1 MIAPNKC
8 NKENERIKLLKSY
21 SILDTLPESDYDN
34 LTALASH
41 ICETP
46 IALITFIEDDR
57 QWFKS
62 RQGVNI
68 AEMPREIS
76 FCAHAIN
83 DPNALFEINDARK
96 DPRFFDNPLVTGA
109 ENIIF
114 YAGVP
119 IKNLDGLPLG
129 TICVIDHKPK
139 ILTEEQKVALQ
150 ALADQTMKLLE
161 LRLNKIEL
169 EKTLVALKKKNDDL
183 ERFAHI
189 AAHDLKSP
197 LANISGL
204 SDFFI
209 EIYSDSI
216 DQEAIEVITLIKSS
230 SVKLKEMIDDL
241 LLYSKSSLSDKEN
254 CNEVFIS
261 DLEKDFSNLYI
272 FKDNCI
278 ITFKSAVNS
287 IYVNKGAFEQILN
300 NLVTNA
306 IKYSDTEKIQ
316 IEIVITEDLDFY
328 MVTVTDNGIGIAKE
342 NQKNIFDLFTIINSE
357 DRFGVKGT
365 GIGLAIVKELVEDQ
379 GGTISV
385 HSKVGKGS
393 KFIFTLARNKY

>member
-1 MIAPNKC
+1 MISPNKFS
-8 NKENERIKLLKSY
+8 KENGRIKLLKSY

-34 LTALASH
+34 LTALAAQ

-46 IALITFIEDDR
+46 IALITFIDNDR

-62 RQGVNI
+62 RQGVSI
-68 AEMPREIS
+68 AEIPREIS

-83 DPNALFEINDARK
+83 DPNPLFEINDARN
-96 DPRFFDNPLVTGA
+96 DARFFDNPLVKGA
-109 ENIIF
+109 ENVIF
-114 YAGVP
+114 YAGVS
-119 IKNLDGLPLG
+119 IKNLNGLPLG

-139 ILTEEQKVALQ
+139 ILTEDQKVALQ

-169 EKTLVALKKKNDDL
+169 KKTVVALKKKNDDL

-204 SDFFI
+204 SYFFI
-209 EIYSDSI
+209 ENYGDSI
-216 DQEAIEVITLIKSS
+216 DQEAIEVINLIKSS
-230 SVKLKEMIDDL
+230 SVKLKEMIDNL
-241 LLYSKSSLSDKEN
+241 LLYSKSSLLDKKN

-278 ITFKSAVNS
+278 ISFKSAVNS
-287 IYVNKGAFEQILN
+287 ICVNKGAFEQILN
-300 NLVTNA
+300 NLVANA

-316 IEIVITEDLDFY
+316 IEIVIIEELDFY
-328 MVTVTDNGIGIAKE
+328 TITVTDNGIGISKE
-342 NQKNIFDLFTIINSE
+342 NQKNIFDLFTIINSV

-365 GIGLAIVKELVEDQ
+365 GIGLATVKKLVEDR

-385 HSKVGKGS
+385 QSKVGKGS